1 MTIFFVKGKQNEG
14 IVLTELQDFSFFLD
28 RCEQPKRVAQSDMFI
43 PFRGRLHEQTK
54 VEFENGWT
62 ENTFKRES
70 LDVVQSHS
78 PAVVIQLRLYLGNR
92 GDGHT
97 SAVQVQAIDFPA
109 NQSHCEHVRILRMKT
124 LPDLVQD
131 IVTEA
136 IVDTRSKVA
145 IIIFDESLHIHGEPC
160 LLPGLS
166 KGTITIQ
173 MPPGLGLE
181 GRSCPCGDEDIID
194 TDAQAE

>member
-1 MTIFFVKGKQNEG
+1 
-14 IVLTELQDFSFFLD
+14 
-28 RCEQPKRVAQSDMFI
+28 MFI

-62 ENTFKRES
+62 DNMFNRES

-78 PAVVIQLRLYLGNR
+78 PAVVIQLRLYLGNS

-124 LPDLVQD
+124 LPDFVQD
-131 IVTEA
+131 IVTEE
-136 IVDTRSKVA
+136 IVDSR
-145 IIIFDESLHIHGEPC
+145 
-160 LLPGLS
+160 
-166 KGTITIQ
+166 
-173 MPPGLGLE
+173 
-181 GRSCPCGDEDIID
+181 
-194 TDAQAE
+194 